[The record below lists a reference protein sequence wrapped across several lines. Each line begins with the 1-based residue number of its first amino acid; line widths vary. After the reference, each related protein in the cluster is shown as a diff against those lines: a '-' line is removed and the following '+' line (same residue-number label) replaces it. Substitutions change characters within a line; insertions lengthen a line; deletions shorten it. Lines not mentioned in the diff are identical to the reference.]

1 MEAMAAGLPVVA
13 TAVGGVPELLEDH
26 KSGFLV
32 APGDWEGTGGAML
45 RLLENIEMRR
55 TMAGFAVQQAV
66 ETFSATHMA
75 QEYMALYERS
85 LRTTLPN
92 LKNEPTEVPA

>member
-1 MEAMAAGLPVVA
+1 MAAGLPVIA
-13 TAVGGVPELLEDH
+13 TAVGGVPELLEDQ

-32 APGDWEGTGGAML
+32 APGDWEAMGGAML

-55 TMAGFAVQQAV
+55 TMAAFAVQQAV
-66 ETFSATHMA
+66 EIFSATHMA

-85 LRTTLPN
+85 LHTTLPN